1 MKKFDVSS
9 LMQSDQNQE
18 QFRYCSVCRV
28 SIVDKNFVVEKAY
41 KKEYLENDWVMVFEL
56 AVCDACRL
64 QMNRDISSESKKNIQ
79 QFLHDKAQIIQE
91 NKTQVIEKL
100 KQLQEKN
107 QCFLTGK
114 SIDDCQEFQVVLL
127 HSPTMNLPSTPL
139 FISDDAIEMYQ
150 ALLSDHTKGFFDDF
164 MDNLNG
170 LPPEIEELF
179 RSKKSLVLL

>member
-1 MKKFDVSS
+1 MKKFDVPS

-18 QFRYCSVCRV
+18 QFQHCSVCQA
-28 SIVDKNFVVEKAY
+28 SIVDENFVVEKAY
-41 KKEYLENDWVMVFEL
+41 KKDYLKNDWVTVFEL

-64 QMNRDISSESKKNIQ
+64 QMNRDISTESKQNIQ
-79 QFLHDKAQIIQE
+79 QFLQDKTQIIQE
-91 NKTQVIEKL
+91 NKSEAIEKL
-100 KQLQEKN
+100 KQMQEAN

-114 SIDDCQEFQVVLL
+114 SIDDCEEFQVVLL
-127 HSPTMNLPSTPL
+127 HSPSMNTPSMPL
-139 FISDDAIEMYQ
+139 FISDEAIEMYQ

-179 RSKKSLVLL
+179 RTKKSLLLL